1 MAIIYTYPTV
11 IPEASDILLGT
22 EQNATLRK
30 PTKNFKISDIAKYII
45 DSVNGTDLTV
55 PIFFDVTDPHT
66 GLTHTT
72 LVDSIMKQNQNPN
85 GSKLTITGGLE
96 VTDEIYDSTSSPGT
110 TGQVLSSTATG
121 TKWITSPGSSFIF
134 TQSIPVLV
142 WNIQHNLNKFPSVT
156 AVDNQN
162 DVYYGAVEY
171 VDSNNITI
179 TWGQLFQEKAYLN

>member
-121 TKWITSPGSSFIF
+121 TKWITSPGSISAE
-134 TQSIPVLV
+134 LR
-142 WNIQHNLNKFPSVT
+142 QHNLNKFPSVT

-179 TWGQLFQEKAYLN
+179 TWGQLFQGKAYLN

>member
-134 TQSIPVLV
+134 TQAIPVLV

-179 TWGQLFQEKAYLN
+179 TWGQLFQGKAYLN